1 MLRVGSV
8 ELCAQAFGE
17 RGDPAI
23 LLISGSSSSMDWWE
37 TDFCTQLAAG
47 GRFVIRYDLRDTGRS
62 VHYPP
67 GEPDYGSVELV
78 ADAIGILDA
87 YGIGSACLMGISMGG
102 AMAQLAALDHPERVS
117 SLVLVS
123 TSAPGGPSVPMD
135 QALRAYFESAPEV
148 DWADPEAV
156 VRQQLEHARELAS
169 TSVPFDE
176 DATRS
181 LLECALG
188 RTADVRASLTNHNV
202 IRDDRDPWFS
212 RLGEIRVPT
221 LVVHGEEDRLFP
233 LRLAE
238 AMVAEIPGA
247 TLLVEPG
254 VGHEFV
260 RRSWSTVI
268 PAVLRVSGG

>member
-8 ELCAQAFGE
+8 QLCSQAFGKPD
-17 RGDPAI
+17 DPAI
-23 LLISGSSSSMDWWE
+23 LLLAGNSSSMDWWE
-37 TDFCTQLAAG
+37 TDFCTELAAG
-47 GRFVIRYDLRDTGRS
+47 GRFVIRYDLRDTGQS

-67 GEPDYGSVELV
+67 GEPDYGSVDLV

-102 AMAQLAALDHPERVS
+102 AMAQLAALDHPDRVS

-123 TSAPGGPSVPMD
+123 TMAPGGPSLPMD
-135 QALRAYFESAPEV
+135 EGLRAYFESAPEV

-156 VRQQLEHARELAS
+156 VRQQLGHLRALAAK
-169 TSVPFDE
+169 SVPFDE
-176 DATRS
+176 AGTRA
-181 LLECALG
+181 LLELALG

-202 IRDDRDPWFS
+202 VRSDRDPWFS
-212 RLGEIRVPT
+212 RLGEIQVPT
-221 LVVHGEEDRLFP
+221 LIVHGAEDPLFP
-233 LRLAE
+233 LGLAE
-238 AMVAEIPGA
+238 AMANEIPGA
-247 TLLVEPG
+247 TLLVLPG

>member
-17 RGDPAI
+17 QGDPTI
-23 LLISGSSSSMDWWE
+23 LLIGGSSSSMDWWE
-37 TDFCTQLAAG
+37 TDFCTELAAA
-47 GRFVIRYDLRDTGRS
+47 GRFVIRYDLRDTGQS

-102 AMAQLAALDHPERVS
+102 AMAQLAALDHPDRVS

-123 TSAPGGPSVPMD
+123 TMAPGGPSVPMD
-135 QALRAYFESAPEV
+135 ESLRAYFESAPDV

-156 VRQQLEHARELAS
+156 VRQQLEHARALAS
-169 TSVPFDE
+169 KSVPFDE
-176 DATRS
+176 AATRS
-181 LLECALG
+181 LLEHALG

-202 IRDDRDPWFS
+202 VRDDRKPWFS

-221 LVVHGEEDRLFP
+221 LVVHGDEDPLFP
-233 LRLAE
+233 LGLAE
-238 AMVAEIPGA
+238 AMANEIPGA

-260 RRSWSTVI
+260 RRSWPIVI